1 MNRTRREVLGAGAA
15 ATAGALAGCLGGI
28 GAGGSEADGLASF
41 FTLEDWANAVGGD
54 VLAFETPVETGEM
67 GHGWTPSGDIVPR
80 IVGTDLFVYLDTPEF
95 QWAVD
100 AASTLGRDYDD
111 EVVVVDALAGLGPR
125 LLPFD
130 GAEDK
135 PEPVSDREL
144 SRDELAIGQFQLW
157 DRRTSQQEG
166 WWHSGRQHWHGGPPD
181 VAVGDEVPV
190 EVVIPHAENESVAAS
205 LGADER
211 FRVEAR
217 FAEAADEG
225 VLDIESRGDH
235 VLLSGTAPG
244 ETDIVFEIHDGD
256 ELVEETSADPA
267 RVTVVEEYSDEG
279 MPGSFD
285 PHAWVDPV
293 LAQEMVGTI
302 TDALVAY
309 DPENEETYRANA
321 ADYRE
326 QLATVDGQ
334 LEETISTADLD
345 VAVFAGH
352 DSFQYIEQR
361 YGFDL
366 VTPTGVS
373 PNEQVASSD
382 IADLLAL
389 VETNNIDT
397 VLYDPFE
404 AAQPGEDYPQ
414 IVDVLLEDSSATA
427 AEPLTHVSG
436 VTQEWAE
443 NDWGYVEQM
452 QEINVPSLAAA
463 LNPSR

>member
-1 MNRTRREVLGAGAA
+1 
-15 ATAGALAGCLGGI
+15 
-28 GAGGSEADGLASF
+28 
-41 FTLEDWANAVGGD
+41 
-54 VLAFETPVETGEM
+54 
-67 GHGWTPSGDIVPR
+67 
-80 IVGTDLFVYLDTPEF
+80 
-95 QWAVD
+95 
-100 AASTLGRDYDD
+100 
-111 EVVVVDALAGLGPR
+111 VVDALAGLGPR

-135 PEPVSDREL
+135 PEPLTDREF

-190 EVVIPHAENESVAAS
+190 EVVIPHAENESVAAP
-205 LGADER
+205 LGEDER
-211 FRVEAR
+211 FYVEAR
-217 FAEAADEG
+217 LAEGADEG

-235 VLLSGTAPG
+235 VLLSGSAPG
-244 ETDIVFEIHDGD
+244 ETDIVFEVHDGD

-267 RVTVVEEYSDEG
+267 RVTVVEEYSEERT
-279 MPGSFD
+279 PGSFD

-302 TDALVAY
+302 ADTLAAY
-309 DPENEETYRANA
+309 DPQNEDTYRANA

-334 LEETISTADLD
+334 LDELVSTAELD
-345 VAVFAGH
+345 VAIFAGH
-352 DSFQYIEQR
+352 DSFQYLEQR

-373 PNEQVASSD
+373 PNEEVASSD
-382 IADLLAL
+382 IADLIDRI
-389 VETNNIDT
+389 ETNGIDT

-404 AAQPGEDYPQ
+404 TAQPGEDLPQ
-414 IVDVLLEDSSATA
+414 IVDVLLEDSSATGA
-427 AEPLTHVSG
+427 KPLTHVSG
-436 VTQEWAE
+436 VTEEWAE
-443 NDWGYVEQM
+443 NDWGYVDQM
-452 QEINVPSLAAA
+452 EEINVPSLEAA